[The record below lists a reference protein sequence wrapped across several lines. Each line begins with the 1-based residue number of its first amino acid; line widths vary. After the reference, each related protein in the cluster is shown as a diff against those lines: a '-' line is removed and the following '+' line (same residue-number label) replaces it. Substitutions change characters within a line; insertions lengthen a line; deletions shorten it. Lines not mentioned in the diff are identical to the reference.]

1 MDVSRQKFTTAVF
14 LCNHFVLRIVME
26 QIWRSRRRSL
36 AWCTADASSSFFFL
50 FSCNIFRLRC
60 QKLKLDCR
68 PRGMLRLWNRRTI
81 RYNCASQVS
90 NVLLFLKKE
99 KTFKIERVKDLQQ
112 KSLLHAT
119 KLYNFLYLSLW
130 QFSVQTKGRF
140 RIRLINSYP
149 VITTFSS
156 GSGKNSFTLSQSFGT
171 DNLVTATYPPVL
183 ARDFSLFANED
194 VQQMS

>member
-1 MDVSRQKFTTAVF
+1 MKIQTQKSC
-14 LCNHFVLRIVME
+14 LMYG
-26 QIWRSRRRSL
+26 
-36 AWCTADASSSFFFL
+36 WCFIKFFFK
-50 FSCNIFRLRC
+50 FSCNVFRLRC

-119 KLYNFLYLSLW
+119 KLYNFLYLSSW

-156 GSGKNSFTLSQSFGT
+156 GSGIYIFTPTQSFCS
-171 DNLVTATYPPVL
+171 DSLVTATYPPVL
-183 ARDFSLFANED
+183 SQRFFSVRKWRCSTNEQKYQRSNIGT
-194 VQQMS
+194 VSMP